1 MTTHLAATGGV
12 LSAIGG
18 TPLVPLDRLFP
29 DSPVRFFGKL
39 EGLNPGGSSKDRAA
53 LSMILHAVETGEI
66 VPGRTVLVESSSGNL
81 GIALAQICRRLRI
94 RFICVVDPKTTAQNV
109 ALLRTYGAEV
119 DLVTEAGNDNGD
131 YLTARLRRVRQLRDE
146 LPNTYWTNQYANPL
160 NAHAQESIMR
170 EVVTELGGPPDHMF
184 IAAGTCGTLHGCRNY
199 ARRNALPTRVVAV
212 DAEGSAIFGHSARR
226 RLIPGHGAA
235 IRPPL
240 WHDDLADEVV
250 HVNDQDC
257 VVGCRVL
264 AATEAILCGGSSG
277 AVVSAAEQLRTRIPD
292 GSTCVLVL
300 PDRGERYL
308 DTIYSDAWVHDH
320 FGEIMHL
327 WKRRTPC

>member
-1 MTTHLAATGGV
+1 MHVTATGGV

-18 TPLVPLDRLFP
+18 TPLVPLDRLFS
-29 DSPVRFFGKL
+29 DSPIKFYGKL
-39 EGLNPGGSSKDRAA
+39 EGQNPGGSSKDRAA
-53 LSMILHAVETGEI
+53 RNMILHAVETGEI

-81 GIALAQICRRLRI
+81 GIALAQICRRLGI
-94 RFICVVDPKTTAQNV
+94 RFVCVIDPKTTAQNL

-119 DLVTEAGNDNGD
+119 DLVTEAGNDLGD
-131 YLTARLRRVRQLRDE
+131 YLPARLRRVRQLREE
-146 LPNTYWTNQYANPL
+146 LPDTYWTNQYANPL
-160 NAHAQESIMR
+160 NAYAQESIMR
-170 EVVTELGGPPDHMF
+170 EVVTQLGGPPDYMF

-199 ARRNALPTRVVAV
+199 ARRNGLPTRVVAV
-212 DAEGSAIFGHSARR
+212 DAEGSAIFGRPARR

-240 WHDDLADEVV
+240 CHDDIADEVV

-264 AATEAILCGGSSG
+264 AAEEAILCGGSSG
-277 AVVSAAEQLRTRIPD
+277 AVVSAADQLRRGIPS
-292 GSTCVLVL
+292 GSTCVLIL

-308 DTIYSDAWVHDH
+308 DTIYSDTWVHDN

-327 WKRRTPC
+327 WKRRTSC